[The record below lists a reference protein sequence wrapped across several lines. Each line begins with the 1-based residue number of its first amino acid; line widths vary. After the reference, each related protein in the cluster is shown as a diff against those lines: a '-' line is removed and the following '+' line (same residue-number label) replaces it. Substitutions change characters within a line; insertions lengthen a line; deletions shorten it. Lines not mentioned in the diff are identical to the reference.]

1 MGNEKEMKFS
11 FYRSIGTLGIISFL
25 LLSIRI
31 GGGYQYFIHLPA
43 AIFLFCFVFSVL
55 LCTFEKDFLMF
66 IPHSVL
72 SLFFTPRAPIAKY
85 AEISKYGS
93 RYTIGAALIIML
105 IGYIQMLVHM
115 KDPDNIGLALSLT
128 LLPAFYAL
136 LFSEVFFVIV
146 HKAYCT
152 KDIGSPTKEPSFQIR
167 SMLLFLAVI
176 GIICITCVIFIMAF
190 QTVS

>member
-1 MGNEKEMKFS
+1 MSNEKEMKFS
-11 FYRSIGTLGIISFL
+11 MYRFIGTIGTILFL
-25 LLSIRI
+25 LLSIRM

-43 AIFLFCFVFSVL
+43 AILLFCFVFFVL

-66 IPHSVL
+66 IPHSIL
-72 SLFFTPRAPIAKY
+72 SLFFTPEAPVAKY

-93 RYTIGAALIIML
+93 RYTIAGALIIML
-105 IGYIQMLVHM
+105 IGYIQMLVQM
-115 KDPDNIGLALSLT
+115 KDPGNIGLGLAMT

-146 HKAYCT
+146 YKAYCS
-152 KDIGSPTKEPSFQIR
+152 KDSEGSTKEPSFQIR
-167 SMLLFLAVI
+167 TLFLFLFVI
-176 GIICITCVIFIMAF
+176 GIICVTCVIFLLAF